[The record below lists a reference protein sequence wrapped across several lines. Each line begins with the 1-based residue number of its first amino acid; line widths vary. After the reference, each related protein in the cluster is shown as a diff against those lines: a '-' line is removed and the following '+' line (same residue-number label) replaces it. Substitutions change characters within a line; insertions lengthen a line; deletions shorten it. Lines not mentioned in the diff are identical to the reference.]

1 MGDPLPGG
9 TASLYNI
16 QASCAWTMTS
26 TSSAPVV
33 LLAAALAASINGGP
47 HRAAAHAPQPACLPP
62 HHNLSFCDASLPAA
76 QRAARLVGL
85 LTVEE
90 LVSQMVDSMAA
101 IPRLGIGNYTYG
113 IEALH
118 GVAGDCPFPGVGGR
132 CFTSFATSSASAASF
147 NRSLWYSIG
156 RAQVSPGSSGSRPY
170 PVASDPDRG
179 SLTVSLSLCVA
190 LSLCLPRGVKHV
202 GRTNMGSW
210 AGSTCVVHS

>member
-1 MGDPLPGG
+1 MLY
-9 TASLYNI
+9 TLQTVASTYI
-16 QASCAWTMTS
+16 RAAGYWVYSEAAQRTMTPTWGAVVFLQAAGALMAS
-26 TSSAPVV
+26 TD
-33 LLAAALAASINGGP
+33 GGP
-47 HRAAAHAPQPACLPP
+47 AVPWTAGRAQPACLPP
-62 HHNLSFCDASLPAA
+62 HHNLSFCDTSLPAA
-76 QRAARLVGL
+76 QRAAHLVGL

-156 RAQVSPGSSGSRPY
+156 RAQVGLGYSTLG
-170 PVASDPDRG
+170 
-179 SLTVSLSLCVA
+179 L
-190 LSLCLPRGVKHV
+190 HV
-202 GRTNMGSW
+202 DVDYM
-210 AGSTCVVHS
+210 

>member
-1 MGDPLPGG
+1 
-9 TASLYNI
+9 
-16 QASCAWTMTS
+16 MTP
-26 TSSAPVV
+26 TWGAVV
-33 LLAAALAASINGGP
+33 LLQAGALTASTDGGP
-47 HRAAAHAPQPACLPP
+47 AVPAWTASAGRAQPACLPP
-62 HHNLSFCDASLPAA
+62 HHNLSFCDTSLPAA
-76 QRAARLVGL
+76 QRAAHLVGL

-156 RAQVSPGSSGSRPY
+156 RAQVGPGY
-170 PVASDPDRG
+170 C
-179 SLTVSLSLCVA
+179 SLRL
-190 LSLCLPRGVKHV
+190 HV
-202 GRTNMGSW
+202 DTDYM
-210 AGSTCVVHS
+210 